1 MGFFTELEA
10 RVEQVNS
17 LLCVGLDPHPQD
29 LPEASAEA
37 AYHFC
42 MRLIEA
48 TADLA
53 AAYKPNM
60 AFFEALGPEGISA
73 LQRVIKE
80 TPDGIPVILD
90 AKRGDIASTAKAYA
104 RAVFQTYGADAVT
117 INPYLGRDAVEPFI
131 KDPRRGVF
139 MLCKTSN
146 PGAADLQDQL
156 VYSGAGDESPPE
168 MRTVYEMVATLGNQL
183 NEHDNV
189 GLVVGATQLDALE
202 KVRKLAPDLWI
213 LAPGVGAQGASLD
226 GALSAGSRADGLG
239 MLVPVSRG
247 ISRAEDPHAAAQE
260 LVERINHVRNKKND
274 RRSVPSDRHLPA
286 DVHDPSVLDPKLAE
300 IADGLLDAGCVKFGA
315 FTLKSGLVSPI
326 YIDLRLLASY
336 PVLLEKVAGAYQR
349 LLDPLSFTRVAA
361 IPYAAMPIGTTIC
374 LLGGWPMVYPR
385 KEVKN
390 YGTQVPVEGEFA
402 EGELVVLIDDLAT
415 TGGSK
420 IEAID
425 KLSAA
430 GLRVEDIVVLIDRES
445 GAQQDL
451 ATLGYRFHA
460 VFTLSQ
466 LLDYWESADRVSNES
481 ISAVREYLANTAEL

>member
-1 MGFFTELEA
+1 MGFFTRLMA

-42 MRLIEA
+42 MRLVES

-60 AFFEALGPEGISA
+60 AFFEVLGPEGISV
-73 LQRVIKE
+73 LQRVITEIPDE
-80 TPDGIPVILD
+80 TPVILD
-90 AKRGDIASTAKAYA
+90 AKRGDIASTARAYA

-117 INPYLGRDAVEPFI
+117 INPYLGRDAVAPFI
-131 KDPRRGVF
+131 QEPQRGVF

-146 PGAADLQDQL
+146 PGAADLQDRL
-156 VYSGAGDESPPE
+156 VAPKMGVEPASTMHTLYE
-168 MRTVYEMVATLGNQL
+168 TVAILGTEL
-183 NEHDNV
+183 NEYDNV

-213 LAPGVGAQGASLD
+213 LAPGVGAQGASLED
-226 GALSAGSRADGLG
+226 ALGAGLRADGKG
-239 MLVPVSRG
+239 VLVPVSRG
-247 ISRAEDPHAAAQE
+247 ISRAQDPHAAAQE
-260 LVERINHVRNKKND
+260 LVDRINHVRNKIIG
-274 RRSVPSDRHLPA
+274 RQPSA
-286 DVHDPSVLDPKLAE
+286 DVHVPSALDSHLAE
-300 IADGLLDAGCVKFGA
+300 IADGLLDAGCVKFGK
-315 FTLKSGLVSPI
+315 FTLKSGLISPI

-336 PVLLEKVAGAYQR
+336 PVLLEMAAGAYQR
-349 LLDPLSFTRVAA
+349 LLDSLSFTRVAA
-361 IPYAAMPIGTTIC
+361 IPYAAMPIGTAVC

-385 KEVKN
+385 KEVKD
-390 YGTQVPVEGEFA
+390 YGTQVTVEGEFN
-402 EGELVVLIDDLAT
+402 EGELVVVIDDLAT

-425 KLSAA
+425 KLTAA
-430 GLRVEDIVVLIDRES
+430 GLRVEDVVVLIDRES

-451 ATLGYRFHA
+451 AALGYRFHN

-466 LLDYWESADRVSNES
+466 LLDYWESAARVSPES
-481 ISAVREYLANTAEL
+481 ISASREFLANAAS